1 MLASTMRRR
10 GTCNRWTSVG
20 RQRARWAAV
29 LTIAS
34 TAATGA
40 TAFEAGQ
47 PIEQWQIGQG
57 QTAPW
62 AGAGT
67 AQPRGAV
74 LTGQV
79 VHLGT
84 TRVTAPHP
92 LGCAAAHYEY
102 VVTPA
107 EGLFQGRL
115 PAPAERSARALGVR
129 ALPLLTL
136 RLNCDGGVFDFH
148 LLATDKALLG
158 LDGVVWRLQRRVAR
172 PSPEAAVRDL
182 LHLHFISDMGFSRA
196 TVARKRSHLSPD
208 LARAIGAYF
217 ARPQSA
223 HAAPAIDGDPFTDTQ
238 EYPGRFVV
246 GRAVIDG
253 ASAQVVV
260 SLGEAASARVVHV
273 FLRNVGGRWRMD
285 DLRYDDGRTLR
296 QLLQP

>member
-1 MLASTMRRR
+1 MRRR
-10 GTCNRWTSVG
+10 GICDRWASVG
-20 RQRARWAAV
+20 RQRARGAAV
-29 LTIAS
+29 LTIVSA
-34 TAATGA
+34 AATGV
-40 TAFEAGQ
+40 TAFESGQ
-47 PIEQWQIGQG
+47 PAEQWQIGPG
-57 QTAPW
+57 QAAPW

-67 AQPRGAV
+67 TQPRRTA

-84 TRVTAPHP
+84 TRVEAPHP
-92 LGCAAAHYEY
+92 LACAAAHYEY

-115 PAPAERSARALGVR
+115 PAPAERSTRALGVR

-136 RLNCDGGVFDFH
+136 RLSCDGGVFDFH
-148 LLATDKALLG
+148 LLAPDRALLG
-158 LDGVVWRLQRRVAR
+158 LDGIVWRLQRRGAW

-182 LHLHFISDMGFSRA
+182 LHLHFIGDMGFSRA

-208 LARAIGAYF
+208 LARAIDAYF

-223 HAAPAIDGDPFTDTQ
+223 HAAPAIDGDPFTDAQ
-238 EYPGRFVV
+238 EYPDRFAV

-253 ASAQVVV
+253 ASARVAVG
-260 SLGEAASARVVHV
+260 LGEAASARVVHV
-273 FLRNVGGRWRMD
+273 LLRRSGGRWRVD
-285 DLRYDDGRTLR
+285 DLRSDDGRTLR